1 MRAHERLLETRKS
14 LQEADMRFGDAS
26 KRLSEMRNSGLQS
39 QSAEQLLTK
48 LQRDVRELADRR
60 DTLEGAIHER
70 ESHLEKL
77 HSWENSDRM
86 TTEDDVR
93 AKREQVQYIE
103 EQVGALQER
112 LEAAL
117 EKNTKLVVFRQ
128 ASTMALKKLRERE
141 DEMDK
146 LLEENR
152 RIMRQTEEKES
163 EMRSQGKGGANKMA
177 KRDIKKY
184 GAIVRDKIEKYK
196 RMREQLSAVRQ
207 ELVTLQRTE
216 QILKSRH
223 KNLDEFLADLE
234 KKRGVEGFR
243 ETQRDLVEMAEKTAA
258 VDQMKGA
265 TLEQI
270 SAMVEQIGREFKSKQ
285 QLLQPLMVEL
295 KVRRKWLHN

>member
-1 MRAHERLLETRKS
+1 
-14 LQEADMRFGDAS
+14 MRFSDAS

-39 QSAEQLLTK
+39 QSAEQLLAK

-60 DTLEGAIHER
+60 ETLESAINER
-70 ESHLEKL
+70 ETHLEKL

-93 AKREQVQYIE
+93 AKRDQVQHLE
-103 EQVGALQER
+103 DQMGTLQER

-141 DEMDK
+141 DELDK
-146 LLEENR
+146 ILEEHR
-152 RIMRQTEEKES
+152 RIVKQTEEKES
-163 EMRSQGKGGANKMA
+163 EMRSQGKGSSGKMG
-177 KRDIKKY
+177 KRDLKKY
-184 GAIVRDKIEKYK
+184 GTIVRDKIEKYK

-223 KNLDEFLADLE
+223 KNLDEVLADLE

-243 ETQRDLVEMAEKTAA
+243 DTQRELVEMAEKTAE

-270 SAMVEQIGREFKSKQ
+270 SSVVEQIGREFKSKQ

-295 KVRRKWLHN
+295 KVRGDWGTKTDICY